1 MEHEIYDNINIP
13 EAPISEY
20 AAVIDR
26 VTPDAIEAGDA
37 FAGQIAR
44 NMISDFKR
52 DGDYMVHVSSYVVM
66 NGMIYVTY
74 YANRDT
80 TAEDPHYHTA
90 RFVYCRAD
98 NVDDKTYID
107 VQKAGDVWEGKTVD
121 ALYDTI
127 LMRMGNRLFIEWT
140 AMLSGNYYRLYRV
153 YDTVTGEMSE
163 IRANKLKVGNTT
175 VDFSI
180 ADMKK
185 AFADNGIGYKNMY
198 SDIGIM
204 QKLSYRDESDGSGGM
219 VRYYYSGA
227 YCGDCNFIIKS
238 RDLAVW
244 EYVSQPDFLNQ
255 SQWEN
260 AVYVIGG
267 RCYYFVRQRGSEYGF
282 LTAYNIDIGT
292 WDTPVLIPDCQ
303 SRSDF
308 IMYGGG
314 LYLFH
319 APIDRNHIGIV
330 KICTDELAKSEIM
343 AQADMGES
351 CFYPFID
358 YGDDGRL
365 YFSYTSDRRH
375 IKLSWF
381 DMSFLDR

>member
-1 MEHEIYDNINIP
+1 MENGFKDSMIIP
-13 EAPISEY
+13 EAPISDY
-20 AAVIDR
+20 AAALDDVPQSALERGRD
-26 VTPDAIEAGDA
+26 
-37 FAGQIAR
+37 FAEQIAR

-52 DGDYMVHVSSYVVM
+52 DGDFMVHVSSYVVM

-80 TAEDPHYHTA
+80 AAEDPHYHTA
-90 RFVYCRAD
+90 RFVFCRAD
-98 NVDDKTYID
+98 NPDEKTYID
-107 VQKAGDVWEGKTVD
+107 VQRAGDTWNGKSVD

-127 LMRMGNRLFIEWT
+127 LMRNGSRLFIEWT

-153 YDTVTGEMSE
+153 FDTETGELSD
-163 IRANKLKVGNTT
+163 IRANMLKIGDT
-175 VDFSI
+175 VVEFNI
-180 ADMKK
+180 ADMKR
-185 AFADNGIGYKNMY
+185 AFEAHGIGYKNMY

-204 QKLSYRDESDGSGGM
+204 QKLSYRDETDGMGNT

-260 AVYVIGG
+260 AVYVIDE
-267 RCYYFVRQRGSEYGF
+267 RCFYFVRQRGSEYGF
-282 LTAYNIDIGT
+282 LTAYNLDSGT
-292 WDTPVLIPDCQ
+292 WDKPVLIPDCQ

-308 IMYGGG
+308 IIHDGD

-319 APIDRNHIGIV
+319 APIDRNHIGVV
-330 KICTDELAKSEIM
+330 KICRDELARSEIVM
-343 AQADMGES
+343 QADMGES

-375 IKLSWF
+375 IKLSRFEWR
-381 DMSFLDR
+381 L